1 MKTNKLFKKLIAF
14 FMTAALAVGCF
25 SITASAAAKPLDES
39 KVTIADTA
47 YYKSLIGDDAPNT
60 ATINISKYVEVDNSD
75 PAQADTNAPVRGVD
89 FSIWKIGDIFQ
100 VQDGTDTLM
109 AYGISDSLAK
119 TIGLIGDYTVK
130 KDGGE
135 YVLVKDYK
143 EINEALMKTFP
154 EGYNDEL
161 GYNITEENTK
171 TTNDNGLATFVG
183 QEYGLYLVVE
193 SSVAEAQIKNAD
205 ATDWEYITITR
216 KQAPYV
222 VSAPIYDVDNGWLAE
237 INATAKNV
245 TGTADIDKK
254 IVRSYDGT
262 LGYADG
268 EVLNDTDVTNVND
281 VVEFKF
287 ISKVPDL
294 TDSKD
299 NTAIDIDKYVI
310 TDAISEGLTLP
321 EFSAENIVITDNK
334 TGTAQNYTFD
344 TDYTVDKVAIDT
356 IDGATT
362 GSDSY
367 ARGSAFTVTFTADGL
382 KKLTDLAKG
391 QNNGEVYVYYTA
403 TVNSVAI
410 VGEAGNPNKVKLT
423 FQAGQSHEIDTTW
436 KEVKEFIF
444 GMEANKLFDNAQ
456 KNDLAA
462 AVRFELYADADC
474 TQAITVTE
482 VANGNYIYAATDTTG
497 TVTASTLKL
506 DGNSQLYIKGVP
518 TGVDL
523 YLKETVTSKGYNIL
537 KEPVKVNLVPAKGND
552 GEYTGV
558 LENGVLENTS
568 TVNGTAATLVRDDTA
583 ITLAVNNTSGFQLPA
598 TGGMGAW
605 IFAILGV
612 LVIGGGVTF
621 YVITR
626 KKRA

>member
-1 MKTNKLFKKLIAF
+1 MKTNKLFKKLVAF

-25 SITASAAAKPLDES
+25 SITASAAAKHLDES
-39 KVTIADTA
+39 DVTIADLA
-47 YYKSLIGDDAPNT
+47 YYNGLIGAEPTAVAN
-60 ATINISKYVEVDNSD
+60 ATINISKYVEVDNSN
-75 PAQADTNAPVRGVD
+75 PAQADITAPVRGVD

-154 EGYNDEL
+154 EGYNEEL
-161 GYNITEENTK
+161 GYNITDDNTK

-222 VSAPIYDVDNGWLAE
+222 VSAPIYDNTADKWLAE

-321 EFSAENIVITDNK
+321 EFSAENIVITDNMN
-334 TGTAQNYTFD
+334 GVNQNYTFG
-344 TDYTVDKVAIDT
+344 TDYTVAKGVDVGTEGYK
-356 IDGATT
+356 G
-362 GSDSY
+362 GSTFSI
-367 ARGSAFTVTFTADGL
+367 TFTPDGL
-382 KKLTDLAKG
+382 AKLTNLAKAMSD
-391 QNNGEVYVYYTA
+391 GEVYVYYTA
-403 TVNSVAI
+403 TVNSDAI

-423 FQAGQSHEIDTTW
+423 FQAGQSHEIDTQW
-436 KEVKEFIF
+436 DEVKEFIF
-444 GMEANKLFDNAQ
+444 GMEANKQFDGVTDNI
-456 KNDLAA
+456 KAA
-462 AVRFELYADADC
+462 DVTFELYADADC
-474 TQAITVTE
+474 TQAITVTT
-482 VANGNYIYAATDTTG
+482 VADGNYIYASTDTTG

-506 DGNSQLYIKGVP
+506 DGSSKLYIKGVP

-523 YLKETVTSKGYNIL
+523 YLKETATSTGYNKL
-537 KEPVKVNLVPAKGND
+537 QNPVKVKLVPAKGGD

-558 LENGVLENTS
+558 LAILANTS
-568 TVNGTAATLVRDDTA
+568 TVNGTAANLTEDNTA
-583 ITLAVNNTSGFQLPA
+583 VTFAINNTSGFQLPA

>member
-39 KVTIADTA
+39 DVTIADLA
-47 YYKSLIGDDAPNT
+47 YYNGLIGAEPTAVAN
-60 ATINISKYVEVDNSD
+60 ATINISKYVEVDNSN
-75 PAQADTNAPVRGVD
+75 PAQADITAPVRGVD

-154 EGYNDEL
+154 EGYNEEL

-171 TTNDNGLATFVG
+171 TTNDDGLATFAE

-222 VSAPIYDVDNGWLAE
+222 VSAPIYDVDNNGWLAE
-237 INATAKNV
+237 INAKAKNV

-310 TDAISEGLTLP
+310 TDAISKGLTLP
-321 EFSAENIVITDNK
+321 ETFSEANIVITDKN
-334 TGTAQNYTFD
+334 NVSYTFGK
-344 TDYTVDKVAIDT
+344 DYTV
-356 IDGATT
+356 ATKGVDVGT
-362 GSDSY
+362 EGYEGGSTFSI
-367 ARGSAFTVTFTADGL
+367 TFTPDGL
-382 KKLTDLAKG
+382 AKLTNLAKAMSD
-391 QNNGEVYVYYTA
+391 GEVYVYYTA
-403 TVNSVAI
+403 TVNSDAA

-462 AVRFELYADADC
+462 AVRFKLYTDEAC
-474 TQAITVTE
+474 TKGIVVTGDK
-482 VANGNYIYAATDTTG
+482 GNYVYSGSGEATE
-497 TVTASTLKL
+497 LKL
-506 DGNSQLYIKGVP
+506 DGESKFYIKGVP

-523 YLKETVTSKGYNIL
+523 YLKETATSKGYNIL
-537 KEPVKVNLVPAKGND
+537 KEPVKVNLIPAKGDD

-583 ITLAVNNTSGFQLPA
+583 VTFAVNNTSGFRLPE

>member
-25 SITASAAAKPLDES
+25 SMTASADAVALDES

-47 YYKSLIGDDAPNT
+47 YYKSLIGNDAPNT
-60 ATINISKYVEVDNSD
+60 ATINISKFVEADNSTPD
-75 PAQADTNAPVRGVD
+75 NPVATTTPVKGVE
-89 FSIWKIGDIFQ
+89 FSILKVGDIFQ
-100 VQDGTDTLM
+100 VQDETDTLM
-109 AYGISDSLAK
+109 AYGITKTLADK
-119 TIGLIGDYTVK
+119 IGLVGDYTVT
-130 KDGGE
+130 KDGTA
-135 YVLVKDYK
+135 YVLVKDYND
-143 EINEALMKTFP
+143 INKALMATYP
-154 EGYNDEL
+154 EGYSKDDSGFNFSSSV
-161 GYNITEENTK
+161 K
-171 TTNDNGLATFVG
+171 TGDNGIAQFNS
-183 QEYGLYLVVE
+183 QPYGLYLVVE
-193 SSVAEAQIKNAD
+193 SDVSTAEIPNAD
-205 ATDWEYITITR
+205 ATGWDWITITR

-321 EFSAENIVITDNK
+321 EFSAENIVITDNMN
-334 TGTAQNYTFD
+334 GINQNYTFGK
-344 TDYTVDKVAIDT
+344 DYTVTKDVDVGTEGYK
-356 IDGATT
+356 DGSTF
-362 GSDSY
+362 SI
-367 ARGSAFTVTFTADGL
+367 TFTPAGL
-382 KKLTDLAKG
+382 EKLTNLAKAMSD
-391 QNNGEVYVYYTA
+391 GEVYVYYTA
-403 TVNSVAI
+403 TVNSNAV
-410 VGEAGNPNKVKLT
+410 VGVKGNPNKVKLT

-456 KNDLAA
+456 KNDLAVD
-462 AVRFELYADADC
+462 VRFKLYMDEAC
-474 TQAITVTE
+474 TQGVVVTGD
-482 VANGNYIYAATDTTG
+482 NGNYVYSGSGEATE
-497 TVTASTLKL
+497 LKL
-506 DGNSQLYIKGVP
+506 DGNSKLYIKGVP

-523 YLKETVTSKGYNIL
+523 YLKETATSKGYNIL
-537 KEPVKVNLVPAKGND
+537 KEPVKVNLIPAKGDD

-558 LENGVLENTS
+558 LAILANTS
-568 TVNGTAATLVRDDTA
+568 TVNGTAANLTEDNTA
-583 ITLAVNNTSGFQLPA
+583 VTFAINNTSGFQLPT

-626 KKRA
+626 KKRT

>member
-1 MKTNKLFKKLIAF
+1 MKTNKLFKKLVAF

-25 SITASAAAKPLDES
+25 SMTASAAAKPLNEAD
-39 KVTIADTA
+39 VTIADLA
-47 YYKSLIGDDAPNT
+47 YYNGLIGAEPTAAAN
-60 ATINISKYVEVDNSD
+60 ATININKYVEVDNSN

-100 VQDGTDTLM
+100 VQDETDTLM

-135 YVLVKDYK
+135 YVLVKDYN

-161 GYNITEENTK
+161 GYNITDDNTK
-171 TTNDNGLATFVG
+171 TTNDNGLATFTE

-193 SSVAEAQIKNAD
+193 SSVANAQTKNAEGNW
-205 ATDWEYITITR
+205 DWITITR

-310 TDAISEGLTLP
+310 TDAISKGLTLP
-321 EFSAENIVITDNK
+321 EFSAENIVITDKNVS
-334 TGTAQNYTFD
+334 YTFG
-344 TDYTVDKVAIDT
+344 TDYTVTNDVDVGTEGYK
-356 IDGATT
+356 DGSTF
-362 GSDSY
+362 SI
-367 ARGSAFTVTFTADGL
+367 TFTPAGL
-382 KKLTDLAKG
+382 AKLTNLAKSMSD
-391 QNNGEVYVYYTA
+391 GEVYVYYTA
-403 TVNSVAI
+403 TVNSEAI

-456 KNDLAA
+456 DNDLAA
-462 AVRFELYADADC
+462 AVRFKLYTDEAC
-474 TQAITVTE
+474 TKGIVVTGDK
-482 VANGNYIYAATDTTG
+482 GNYVYSGSGEATE
-497 TVTASTLKL
+497 LKL
-506 DGNSQLYIKGVP
+506 DGSSKLYIKGVP

-523 YLKETVTSKGYNIL
+523 YLKETATSTGYNKL
-537 KEPVKVNLVPAKGND
+537 QNPVKVKLVPAKGGD

-558 LENGVLENTS
+558 LAILANTS
-568 TVNGTAATLVRDDTA
+568 TVNGTAANLTEDNTA
-583 ITLAVNNTSGFQLPA
+583 VTFAINNTSGFQLPA

-626 KKRA
+626 KKRT

>member
-25 SITASAAAKPLDES
+25 SMTASAAAKPLNEAD
-39 KVTIADTA
+39 VTIADLA
-47 YYKSLIGDDAPNT
+47 YYNGLIGAEPTAAAN

-119 TIGLIGDYTVK
+119 TIGLIGDYTVT

-154 EGYNDEL
+154 EGYNEEL

-171 TTNDNGLATFVG
+171 TTNDDGLATFAE

-222 VSAPIYDVDNGWLAE
+222 VSAPIYDVDNGGWLAE

-245 TGTADIDKK
+245 KGTADIDKK

-268 EVLNDTDVTNVND
+268 EVLNDTDVTSVND

-287 ISKVPDL
+287 TSKVPDL

-310 TDAISEGLTLP
+310 TDAISKGLTLP
-321 EFSAENIVITDNK
+321 EFSAENIVITDKN
-334 TGTAQNYTFD
+334 NVSYTFE
-344 TDYTVDKVAIDT
+344 TDYTVAKGVDVGT
-356 IDGATT
+356 EGYEDGSTF
-362 GSDSY
+362 SI
-367 ARGSAFTVTFTADGL
+367 TFTPAGL
-382 KKLTDLAKG
+382 EKLTNLAKAMSD
-391 QNNGEVYVYYTA
+391 GEVYVYYTA
-403 TVNSVAI
+403 TVNSEAI

-456 KNDLAA
+456 KNDLAEK
-462 AVRFELYADADC
+462 VRFKLYMDEAC
-474 TQAITVTE
+474 TKGIVVTGDK
-482 VANGNYIYAATDTTG
+482 GNYVYSGSGEATE
-497 TVTASTLKL
+497 LML
-506 DGNSQLYIKGVP
+506 DGNSKLYIKGVP

-537 KEPVKVNLVPAKGND
+537 KEPVKVL
-552 GEYTGV
+552 
-558 LENGVLENTS
+558 
-568 TVNGTAATLVRDDTA
+568 
-583 ITLAVNNTSGFQLPA
+583 
-598 TGGMGAW
+598 
-605 IFAILGV
+605 
-612 LVIGGGVTF
+612 
-621 YVITR
+621 
-626 KKRA
+626 

>member
-25 SITASAAAKPLDES
+25 SITASADAVALDES

-60 ATINISKYVEVDNSD
+60 ATINISKFVEADNSTPD
-75 PAQADTNAPVRGVD
+75 NPVATTTPVKGVE
-89 FSIWKIGDIFQ
+89 FSILKVGDIFQ
-100 VQDGTDTLM
+100 VQDETDTLM
-109 AYGISDSLAK
+109 AYGITKTLADK
-119 TIGLIGDYTVK
+119 IGLVGDYTVT
-130 KDGGE
+130 KDGTA
-135 YVLVKDYK
+135 YVLVKDYND
-143 EINEALMKTFP
+143 INKALMATYP
-154 EGYNDEL
+154 EGYSKDDSGFNFSSSV
-161 GYNITEENTK
+161 K
-171 TTNDNGLATFVG
+171 TGDNGIAQFDS
-183 QEYGLYLVVE
+183 QPYGLYLVVE

-222 VSAPIYDVDNGWLAE
+222 VSAPIYDDTANEWLAT
-237 INATAKNV
+237 IDATAKNV
-245 TGTADIDKK
+245 TGIANIEKK
-254 IVRSYDGT
+254 IVRSYNGT
-262 LGYADG
+262 NLGVSTGTD
-268 EVLNDTDVTNVND
+268 LFDTDVTHVND

-287 ISKVPDL
+287 TSTVPDL
-294 TDSKD
+294 TDSAGNPD
-299 NTAIDIDKYVI
+299 INIDTYVI
-310 TDAISEGLTLP
+310 TDAISKGLTLP
-321 EFSAENIVITDNK
+321 ETFSAANIVITDNK

-367 ARGSAFTVTFTADGL
+367 AGGSAFTVTFTADGL

-403 TVNSVAI
+403 TVNSDAI

-462 AVRFELYADADC
+462 AVRFKLYTDEAC
-474 TQAITVTE
+474 TKGIVVTVDE
-482 VANGNYIYAATDTTG
+482 GNYVYSGSGEATE
-497 TVTASTLKL
+497 LKL
-506 DGNSQLYIKGVP
+506 DGESKLYIKGVP

-537 KEPVKVNLVPAKGND
+537 KKPVKVNLVPAKGND

-558 LENGVLENTS
+558 LANTSNTS
-568 TVNGTAATLVRDDTA
+568 TVNDTAANLTA
-583 ITLAVNNTSGFQLPA
+583 DSTAVTFAVNNTSGFRLPE

-626 KKRA
+626 KKRT

>member
-1 MKTNKLFKKLIAF
+1 MKTNKLFKKLVAF

-25 SITASAAAKPLDES
+25 SITASADAVALDES

-47 YYKSLIGDDAPNT
+47 YYKSLIGAAAPDT
-60 ATINISKYVEVDNSD
+60 ATINISKFVEADDSTPDN
-75 PAQADTNAPVRGVD
+75 PVATTTPVKGVE
-89 FSIWKIGDIFQ
+89 FSILKVGDIFQ

-109 AYGISDSLAK
+109 AYGITKTLADK
-119 TIGLIGDYTVK
+119 IGLVGDYTVT
-130 KDGGE
+130 KDRTA
-135 YVLVKDYK
+135 YVLVKDYND
-143 EINEALMKTFP
+143 INKALMATYP
-154 EGYNDEL
+154 EGYSKDDSGFNFSSL
-161 GYNITEENTK
+161 VK
-171 TTNDNGLATFVG
+171 TGDNGIAKF
-183 QEYGLYLVVE
+183 QSQPYGLYLVVE
-193 SSVAEAQIKNAD
+193 SDVSTAEIPNAD
-205 ATDWEYITITR
+205 ATGWDWITITR

-222 VSAPIYDVDNGWLAE
+222 VSAPIYDDTDNKWLAE

-310 TDAISEGLTLP
+310 TDAISKGLTLP

-344 TDYTVDKVAIDT
+344 TDYTVTKVDINN
-356 IDGATT
+356 IGATT

-367 ARGSAFTVTFTADGL
+367 AKGSAFTVTFTDKGL
-382 KKLTDLAKG
+382 EKLTNLAKAMSD
-391 QNNGEVYVYYTA
+391 GEVYVYYTA
-403 TVNSVAI
+403 TVNSNAV
-410 VGEAGNPNKVKLT
+410 VGVAGNPNKVKLT

-456 KNDLAA
+456 KNDLAEK
-462 AVRFELYADADC
+462 VRFKLYMDEAC
-474 TQAITVTE
+474 TQGVVVTGD
-482 VANGNYIYAATDTTG
+482 NGNYVYSGSGEATE
-497 TVTASTLKL
+497 LML
-506 DGNSQLYIKGVP
+506 DGNSKLYIKGVP

-558 LENGVLENTS
+558 LANTSNTS

-583 ITLAVNNTSGFQLPA
+583 ITLAVNNTSGFRLPE

-626 KKRA
+626 KKRT

>member
-25 SITASAAAKPLDES
+25 SMTASADAVALDES

-47 YYKSLIGDDAPNT
+47 YYKSLIGNDAPNT
-60 ATINISKYVEVDNSD
+60 ATINISKFVEADNSTPD
-75 PAQADTNAPVRGVD
+75 NPVATTTPVKGVE
-89 FSIWKIGDIFQ
+89 FSILKVGDIFQ
-100 VQDGTDTLM
+100 VQDETDTLM
-109 AYGISDSLAK
+109 AYGITKTLADK
-119 TIGLIGDYTVK
+119 IGLVGDYTVT
-130 KDGGE
+130 KDGTA
-135 YVLVKDYK
+135 YVLVKDYND
-143 EINEALMKTFP
+143 INKALMATYP
-154 EGYNDEL
+154 EGYSKDDSGFNFSSSV
-161 GYNITEENTK
+161 K
-171 TTNDNGLATFVG
+171 TGDNGIAQFNS
-183 QEYGLYLVVE
+183 QPYGLYLVVE
-193 SSVAEAQIKNAD
+193 SDVSTAEIPNAD
-205 ATDWEYITITR
+205 ATGWDWITITR

-287 ISKVPDL
+287 ISKVPDI

-310 TDAISEGLTLP
+310 TDAISKGLTLP
-321 EFSAENIVITDNK
+321 ETFSDANIVITDKN
-334 TGTAQNYTFD
+334 NVSYTFG
-344 TDYTVDKVAIDT
+344 TDYTVTKDVDVGT
-356 IDGATT
+356 EGYEDGSTF
-362 GSDSY
+362 SI
-367 ARGSAFTVTFTADGL
+367 TFTPDGL
-382 KKLTDLAKG
+382 AKLTNLAKAMSD
-391 QNNGEVYVYYTA
+391 GEVYVYYTA
-403 TVNSVAI
+403 TVNSNAV
-410 VGEAGNPNKVKLT
+410 VGVEGNPNKVKLT

-462 AVRFELYADADC
+462 AVRFKLYTDEAC
-474 TQAITVTE
+474 TKGIVVTGDK
-482 VANGNYIYAATDTTG
+482 GNYVYSGSGEATE
-497 TVTASTLKL
+497 LEL
-506 DGNSQLYIKGVP
+506 DGESKLYIKGVP

-523 YLKETVTSKGYNIL
+523 YLKETATSKGYNIL
-537 KEPVKVNLVPAKGND
+537 KEPVKVNLVPAFDANVTT
-552 GEYTGV
+552 EYTG
-558 LENGVLENTS
+558 LLSDDS
-568 TVNGTAATLVRDDTA
+568 TVNDTAANLTA
-583 ITLAVNNTSGFQLPA
+583 DSTVVTFAVNNTSGFRLPE

-612 LVIGGGVTF
+612 LVIGGGITF

-626 KKRA
+626 KKRT

>member
-25 SITASAAAKPLDES
+25 SITASADAVALDES
-39 KVTIADTA
+39 KVTIADTE
-47 YYKSLIGDDAPNT
+47 YYKGIIGKNAPDT
-60 ATINISKYVEVDNSD
+60 ADINIGKFVEATDVDGNVI
-75 PAQADTNAPVRGVD
+75 ADTNNPVKDVV
-89 FSIWKIGDIFQ
+89 FSTVKIGDIFQ
-100 VQDGTDTLM
+100 VEDGTTTLM
-109 AYGISDSLAK
+109 TYGITKTLADKIAENGK
-119 TIGLIGDYTVK
+119 TIEADYTVTV
-130 KDGGE
+130 DDTE

-143 EINEALMKTFP
+143 KINTALMGTYPEYYKEIINRAVSEKTG
-154 EGYNDEL
+154 EDGYARFS
-161 GYNITEENTK
+161 GM
-171 TTNDNGLATFVG
+171 
-183 QEYGLYLVVE
+183 EYGLYLVVE
-193 SSVAEAQIKNAD
+193 SSVANAQTKNANGEW
-205 ATDWEYITITR
+205 DWITITR

-222 VSAPIYDVDNGWLAE
+222 VSAPIYDVDNGGWLAE

-310 TDAISEGLTLP
+310 TDAISKGLTLP

-367 ARGSAFTVTFTADGL
+367 ARGSAFTVTFTDKGL
-382 KKLTDLAKG
+382 EKLTNLAKG
-391 QNNGEVYVYYTA
+391 QNNGTVYVYYTA
-403 TVNSVAI
+403 TVNSNAV
-410 VGEAGNPNKVKLT
+410 VGVEGNPNKVKLT

-462 AVRFELYADADC
+462 AVRFKLYTDEAC
-474 TQAITVTE
+474 TKGIVVTGDK
-482 VANGNYIYAATDTTG
+482 GNYVYSGSGEATE
-497 TVTASTLKL
+497 LML

-523 YLKETVTSKGYNIL
+523 YLKETATLKGYNIL
-537 KEPVKVNLVPAKGND
+537 KEPVKVNLIPAKGDD

-626 KKRA
+626 KKRT

>member
-25 SITASAAAKPLDES
+25 SMTASAAAKPLNEAD
-39 KVTIADTA
+39 VTIADLV
-47 YYKSLIGDDAPNT
+47 YYNGLIGAEPTAAAN

-119 TIGLIGDYTVK
+119 TIGLIGDYTVTK
-130 KDGGE
+130 DDGGE
-135 YVLVKDYK
+135 YVLVKDYN

-161 GYNITEENTK
+161 GYNITDDNTK
-171 TTNDNGLATFVG
+171 TTNNNGLATFTG

-193 SSVAEAQIKNAD
+193 SSVAEAEIKD
-205 ATDWEYITITR
+205 AEGNWNWITITR

-222 VSAPIYDVDNGWLAE
+222 VSAPIYDDTNKTWLAE
-237 INATAKNV
+237 IDAKAKNV

-310 TDAISEGLTLP
+310 TDAISKGLTLP
-321 EFSAENIVITDNK
+321 EKFSNANIVITDKN
-334 TGTAQNYTFD
+334 NVSYTFGK
-344 TDYTVDKVAIDT
+344 DYTVAKGVDVGT
-356 IDGATT
+356 EG
-362 GSDSY
+362 Y
-367 ARGSAFTVTFTADGL
+367 ERGSTFSITFTPYGL
-382 KKLTDLAKG
+382 EKLTNLAKAMSD
-391 QNNGEVYVYYTA
+391 GEVYVYYTA
-403 TVNSVAI
+403 TVNSNAV
-410 VGEAGNPNKVKLT
+410 VGVEGNPNKVKLT

-462 AVRFELYADADC
+462 AVRFKLYTDEAC
-474 TQAITVTE
+474 TKGIVVTGDK
-482 VANGNYIYAATDTTG
+482 GNYVYSGSGEATE
-497 TVTASTLKL
+497 LKL

-523 YLKETVTSKGYNIL
+523 YLKETATSKGYNIL
-537 KEPVKVNLVPAKGND
+537 KEPVKVNLIPAKGDD

-583 ITLAVNNTSGFQLPA
+583 VTLAVNNTSGFQLPA

-626 KKRA
+626 KKRT

>member
-25 SITASAAAKPLDES
+25 SMTASAAAKPLNEAD
-39 KVTIADTA
+39 VTIADTA
-47 YYKSLIGDDAPNT
+47 YYKSLIGAAAPDT
-60 ATINISKYVEVDNSD
+60 ATINISKFVEADDSTPDN
-75 PAQADTNAPVRGVD
+75 PVATTTPVKGVE
-89 FSIWKIGDIFQ
+89 FSILKVGDIFQ
-100 VQDGTDTLM
+100 VQDETDTLM
-109 AYGISDSLAK
+109 AYGITKTLADK
-119 TIGLIGDYTVK
+119 IGLVGDYTVT
-130 KDGGE
+130 KDGTA
-135 YVLVKDYK
+135 YVLVKDYND
-143 EINEALMKTFP
+143 INKALMATYP
-154 EGYNDEL
+154 EGYSKDDSGFNFSSSV
-161 GYNITEENTK
+161 K
-171 TTNDNGLATFVG
+171 TGDNGIAQFNS
-183 QEYGLYLVVE
+183 QPYGLYLVVE
-193 SSVAEAQIKNAD
+193 SDVSTAEIPNAD
-205 ATDWEYITITR
+205 STGWDWITITR

-222 VSAPIYDVDNGWLAE
+222 VSAPIYDDTADKWLAE

-310 TDAISEGLTLP
+310 TDAISKGLTLP
-321 EFSAENIVITDNK
+321 EFSAENIVITDNMN
-334 TGTAQNYTFD
+334 GVNQNYTFS
-344 TDYTVDKVAIDT
+344 TDYTVTKDVDVGTEGYKD
-356 IDGATT
+356 
-362 GSDSY
+362 
-367 ARGSAFTVTFTADGL
+367 GSAFTVTFTDKGL
-382 KKLTDLAKG
+382 EKLTDLAKG

-403 TVNSVAI
+403 TVNSDAI

-423 FQAGQSHEIDTTW
+423 FQAGQSPEIDTTW

-444 GMEANKLFDNAQ
+444 GMEANKLFDGVTDNI
-456 KNDLAA
+456 KAA
-462 AVRFELYADADC
+462 DVTFELYADADC
-474 TQAITVTE
+474 TQAITVTT
-482 VANGNYIYAATDTTG
+482 VADGNYIYASTDT

-506 DGNSQLYIKGVP
+506 DGSSKLYIKGVP

-523 YLKETVTSKGYNIL
+523 YLKETATSKGYNIL

-558 LENGVLENTS
+558 LAILANTS
-568 TVNGTAATLVRDDTA
+568 TVNGTAANLTEDNTA
-583 ITLAVNNTSGFQLPA
+583 VTFAINNTSGFRLPE

-626 KKRA
+626 KKRT

>member
-25 SITASAAAKPLDES
+25 SMTASAAAKPLDES
-39 KVTIADTA
+39 DVTIADLA
-47 YYKSLIGDDAPNT
+47 YYNGLIGAEPTAAAN

-119 TIGLIGDYTVK
+119 TIGLIGDYTVT

-161 GYNITEENTK
+161 GYNITDDNTK
-171 TTNDNGLATFVG
+171 TTNDNGLATFTG
-183 QEYGLYLVVE
+183 QKYGLYLVVE

-222 VSAPIYDVDNGWLAE
+222 VSAPIYDVDNNGWLAE

-310 TDAISEGLTLP
+310 TDAISKGLTLP
-321 EFSAENIVITDNK
+321 ETFSDANIVITDKN
-334 TGTAQNYTFD
+334 NVSYTFG
-344 TDYTVDKVAIDT
+344 TDYTVAEGVDVGTEGYK
-356 IDGATT
+356 G
-362 GSDSY
+362 GSTFSI
-367 ARGSAFTVTFTADGL
+367 TFTPDGL
-382 KKLTDLAKG
+382 AKLTNLAKAMSD
-391 QNNGEVYVYYTA
+391 GEVYVYYTA
-403 TVNSVAI
+403 TVNSEAI

-456 KNDLAA
+456 KNDLAVD
-462 AVRFELYADADC
+462 VRFKLYTDEAC
-474 TQAITVTE
+474 TKGIVVTGDK
-482 VANGNYIYAATDTTG
+482 GNYVYSGSGEATE
-497 TVTASTLKL
+497 LML
-506 DGNSQLYIKGVP
+506 DGNSKLYIKGVP

-558 LENGVLENTS
+558 LANIS
-568 TVNGTAATLVRDDTA
+568 KVNGTAANLTA
-583 ITLAVNNTSGFQLPA
+583 GNTAVTFAINNTSGFQLPT

-626 KKRA
+626 KKRT

>member
-25 SITASAAAKPLDES
+25 SITASADAVELDES
-39 KVTIADTA
+39 KVTIADTE
-47 YYKSLIGDDAPNT
+47 YYKGIIGKNAPET
-60 ATINISKYVEVDNSD
+60 ANINIGKFVEATDVDGNVI
-75 PAQADTNAPVRGVD
+75 ADTNNPVKDVV
-89 FSIWKIGDIFQ
+89 FSTVKIGDIFQ
-100 VQDGTDTLM
+100 VEDGTTTLM
-109 AYGISDSLAK
+109 TYGITKTLADKIAENGK
-119 TIGLIGDYTVK
+119 TIEADYTVTV
-130 KDGGE
+130 DGTE
-135 YVLVKDYK
+135 YVLVKDYQKINTALMGTYPEYYK
-143 EINEALMKTFP
+143 EIINRAVSEKTG
-154 EGYNDEL
+154 EDGYARFS
-161 GYNITEENTK
+161 GM
-171 TTNDNGLATFVG
+171 
-183 QEYGLYLVVE
+183 EYGLYLVVE

-222 VSAPIYDVDNGWLAE
+222 VSAPIYDDTNKTWLAE
-237 INATAKNV
+237 IDAKAKNV

-344 TDYTVDKVAIDT
+344 TDYTVTKVDINN
-356 IDGATT
+356 IGATT

-367 ARGSAFTVTFTADGL
+367 AGGSAFTVTFTDKGL
-382 KKLTDLAKG
+382 EKLTNLAKG
-391 QNNGEVYVYYTA
+391 QNNGTVYVYYTA
-403 TVNSVAI
+403 TVNSAAV
-410 VGEAGNPNKVKLT
+410 VGIAGNPNKVKLT

-462 AVRFELYADADC
+462 AVRFKLYTDEAC
-474 TQAITVTE
+474 TQGVVVTGDK
-482 VANGNYIYAATDTTG
+482 GNYVYSGSGEATE
-497 TVTASTLKL
+497 LKL

-558 LENGVLENTS
+558 LANTS
-568 TVNGTAATLVRDDTA
+568 TVNGTAVTFA
-583 ITLAVNNTSGFQLPA
+583 INNTSGFQLPA
-598 TGGMGAW
+598 TGGMGVW

-626 KKRA
+626 KKRT

>member
-25 SITASAAAKPLDES
+25 SMTASADAVALDES

-60 ATINISKYVEVDNSD
+60 ATINISKFVEADNSTPD
-75 PAQADTNAPVRGVD
+75 NPVATTTPVKGVE
-89 FSIWKIGDIFQ
+89 FSILKVGDIFQ
-100 VQDGTDTLM
+100 VQDETDTLM
-109 AYGISDSLAK
+109 AYGITKTLADK
-119 TIGLIGDYTVK
+119 IGLVGDYTVT
-130 KDGGE
+130 KDGTA
-135 YVLVKDYK
+135 YVLVKDYND
-143 EINEALMKTFP
+143 INKALMATYP
-154 EGYNDEL
+154 EGYSKDDSGFNFSSSV
-161 GYNITEENTK
+161 K
-171 TTNDNGLATFVG
+171 TGDNGIAQFNS
-183 QEYGLYLVVE
+183 QPYGLYLVVE

-254 IVRSYDGT
+254 IVRSYNGT
-262 LGYADG
+262 LGHFDG
-268 EVLNDTDVTNVND
+268 EVLNDTDVTSVND

-287 ISKVPDL
+287 TSKVPDL

-310 TDAISEGLTLP
+310 TDAISKGLTLP
-321 EFSAENIVITDNK
+321 ETFSDANIVITDKN
-334 TGTAQNYTFD
+334 NVSYTLKK
-344 TDYTVDKVAIDT
+344 DYTVTKDVDVGTEGYK
-356 IDGATT
+356 DGSTF
-362 GSDSY
+362 SI
-367 ARGSAFTVTFTADGL
+367 TFTPDGL
-382 KKLTDLAKG
+382 AKLTNLAKAMSD
-391 QNNGEVYVYYTA
+391 GEVYVYYTA
-403 TVNSVAI
+403 TVNSGAV
-410 VGEAGNPNKVKLT
+410 VGVEGNPNKVKLT

-444 GMEANKLFDNAQ
+444 GMEANKQFDGVTDNI
-456 KNDLAA
+456 K
-462 AVRFELYADADC
+462 AVDVTFELYADADC
-474 TQAITVTE
+474 TQAITVTT
-482 VANGNYIYAATDTTG
+482 VADGNYIYASTDTTG

-506 DGNSQLYIKGVP
+506 DGSSKLYIKGVP

-523 YLKETVTSKGYNIL
+523 YLKETVTSTGYNIL
-537 KEPVKVNLVPAKGND
+537 KKPVKVNLIPAKGND
-552 GEYTGV
+552 GEYTG
-558 LENGVLENTS
+558 LLSDDS
-568 TVNGTAATLVRDDTA
+568 TVNGTAATLVRKDTA

-626 KKRA
+626 KKRT

>member
-25 SITASAAAKPLDES
+25 SMTASADAVALDES
-39 KVTIADTA
+39 KVTIADTE
-47 YYKSLIGDDAPNT
+47 YYKGIIGKDAPDT
-60 ATINISKYVEVDNSD
+60 ADINIGKFVETTDADGN
-75 PAQADTNAPVRGVD
+75 AIADTNNPVKDVV
-89 FSIWKIGDIFQ
+89 FSTVKIGDIFQ
-100 VQDGTDTLM
+100 VEDGTTTLM
-109 AYGISDSLAK
+109 TYGITKTLADKIAENGK
-119 TIGLIGDYTVK
+119 TIEADYTVTV
-130 KDGGE
+130 DGTE
-135 YVLVKDYK
+135 YVLVKDYQKINTALMGTYPEYYK
-143 EINEALMKTFP
+143 EIINRAVSEKTG
-154 EGYNDEL
+154 EDGYARFS
-161 GYNITEENTK
+161 GM
-171 TTNDNGLATFVG
+171 
-183 QEYGLYLVVE
+183 EYGLYLVVE

-254 IVRSYDGT
+254 IVRSYNGT

-268 EVLNDTDVTNVND
+268 EVLNDTDITNVND

-310 TDAISEGLTLP
+310 TDAISKGLTLP

-334 TGTAQNYTFD
+334 TGTAQNYTVD

-403 TVNSVAI
+403 TVNSDAI

-456 KNDLAA
+456 KNDLAEK
-462 AVRFELYADADC
+462 VRFKLYTDEAC
-474 TQAITVTE
+474 TQGVVVTGD
-482 VANGNYIYAATDTTG
+482 NGNYVYSGSGEATE
-497 TVTASTLKL
+497 LKL
-506 DGNSQLYIKGVP
+506 DGNSKLYIKGVP

-523 YLKETVTSKGYNIL
+523 YLKETATSTGYNIL
-537 KEPVKVNLVPAKGND
+537 KEPVKVNLIPAKGGD

-558 LENGVLENTS
+558 LANTS
-568 TVNGTAATLVRDDTA
+568 KVNGTAANLTA
-583 ITLAVNNTSGFQLPA
+583 DNTAVTFAINNTSGFQLPA

-626 KKRA
+626 KKRT

>member
-25 SITASAAAKPLDES
+25 SMTASAAAKPLDES
-39 KVTIADTA
+39 DVTIADLA
-47 YYKSLIGDDAPNT
+47 YYNGLIGAEPTAVAN
-60 ATINISKYVEVDNSD
+60 ATININKYVEVDNSD

-154 EGYNDEL
+154 EGYNEEL

-205 ATDWEYITITR
+205 ATGWDWITITR

-222 VSAPIYDVDNGWLAE
+222 VSAPIYDDTNKTWLAE
-237 INATAKNV
+237 IDAKAKNV
-245 TGTADIDKK
+245 KGTANIDKK
-254 IVRSYDGT
+254 IVRSYNGT

-268 EVLNDTDVTNVND
+268 EVLNDTDITNVND

-287 ISKVPDL
+287 TSKVPDL

-310 TDAISEGLTLP
+310 TDAISQGLTLP
-321 EFSAENIVITDNK
+321 ETFSDANIVITDKN
-334 TGTAQNYTFD
+334 NVSYTFGR
-344 TDYTVDKVAIDT
+344 DYTVAKGVDVGKEGYE
-356 IDGATT
+356 DGSTF
-362 GSDSY
+362 SI
-367 ARGSAFTVTFTADGL
+367 TFTPDGL
-382 KKLTDLAKG
+382 AKLTNLAKAMSD
-391 QNNGEVYVYYTA
+391 GEVYVYYTA
-403 TVNSVAI
+403 TVNSEAI

-423 FQAGQSHEIDTTW
+423 FQAGQSHEIDTQW
-436 KEVKEFIF
+436 DEVKEFIF
-444 GMEANKLFDNAQ
+444 GMEANKLFNNAQ
-456 KNDLAA
+456 KNDLAED
-462 AVRFELYADADC
+462 VTFELYADADC

-523 YLKETVTSKGYNIL
+523 YLKETVTSTGYNIL
-537 KEPVKVNLVPAKGND
+537 KEPVKVNLVPAKGDD

-583 ITLAVNNTSGFQLPA
+583 ITLAVNNTSGFQLPT

>member
-25 SITASAAAKPLDES
+25 SMTASAAAKPLDES
-39 KVTIADTA
+39 DVTIADLA
-47 YYKSLIGDDAPNT
+47 YYNGLIGAKPTAVAN
-60 ATINISKYVEVDNSD
+60 ATININKYVEVDNSD

-119 TIGLIGDYTVK
+119 TIGLIGDYTVT

-135 YVLVKDYK
+135 YVLVKDYN

-154 EGYNDEL
+154 EGYNEEL

-171 TTNDNGLATFVG
+171 TTNDDGLATFAE

-222 VSAPIYDVDNGWLAE
+222 VSAPIYDVDNGGWLAE

-245 TGTADIDKK
+245 KGTADIDKK

-310 TDAISEGLTLP
+310 TDAISKGLTLP
-321 EFSAENIVITDNK
+321 EFSAENIVITDKN
-334 TGTAQNYTFD
+334 NVSYTFRK
-344 TDYTVDKVAIDT
+344 DYTVTKDVDVGTEGYK
-356 IDGATT
+356 DGSTF
-362 GSDSY
+362 SI
-367 ARGSAFTVTFTADGL
+367 TFTPDGL
-382 KKLTDLAKG
+382 AKLTNLAKAMSD
-391 QNNGEVYVYYTA
+391 GEVYVYYTA
-403 TVNSVAI
+403 TVNSEAI

-456 KNDLAA
+456 KNDLAEK
-462 AVRFELYADADC
+462 VRFKLYMDEAC
-474 TQAITVTE
+474 TQGVVVTGD
-482 VANGNYIYAATDTTG
+482 NGNYVYSGSGEATE
-497 TVTASTLKL
+497 LKL
-506 DGNSQLYIKGVP
+506 DGNSKLYIKGVP

-523 YLKETVTSKGYNIL
+523 YLKETATSTGYNKL
-537 KEPVKVNLVPAKGND
+537 QNPVKVKLVPAFD
-552 GEYTGV
+552 ATDTDEYTG
-558 LENGVLENTS
+558 LLSNDS
-568 TVNGTAATLVRDDTA
+568 TVNDEAATLTNPATA
-583 ITLAVNNTSGFQLPA
+583 VTFIINNTSGFKLPE

>member
-39 KVTIADTA
+39 DVTIADLA
-47 YYKSLIGDDAPNT
+47 YYNGLIGAEPTAAAN

-75 PAQADTNAPVRGVD
+75 PAQADITAPVRGVD

-100 VQDGTDTLM
+100 VQDETDTLM

-135 YVLVKDYK
+135 YVLVKDYN

-161 GYNITEENTK
+161 GYNITDDNTK
-171 TTNDNGLATFVG
+171 TTNDNGLATFTE

-222 VSAPIYDVDNGWLAE
+222 VSAPIYDDTADKWLAE

-321 EFSAENIVITDNK
+321 ETFSEANIVITDKN
-334 TGTAQNYTFD
+334 NVSYTFD
-344 TDYTVDKVAIDT
+344 TDYTVTKDVDVGT
-356 IDGATT
+356 EG
-362 GSDSY
+362 Y
-367 ARGSAFTVTFTADGL
+367 ERGSTFSITFTPDGL
-382 KKLTDLAKG
+382 AKLTNLAKAMSD
-391 QNNGEVYVYYTA
+391 GEVYVYYTA
-403 TVNSVAI
+403 TVNSGAV
-410 VGEAGNPNKVKLT
+410 VGVEGNPNKVKLT

-444 GMEANKLFDNAQ
+444 GMEANKQFDGVTDNI
-456 KNDLAA
+456 K
-462 AVRFELYADADC
+462 AVDVTFELYADADC
-474 TQAITVTE
+474 TQAITVTT
-482 VANGNYIYAATDTTG
+482 VADGNYIYASTDTTG

-506 DGNSQLYIKGVP
+506 DGSSKLYIKGVP

-523 YLKETVTSKGYNIL
+523 YLKETVTSTGYNIL
-537 KEPVKVNLVPAKGND
+537 KKPVKVNLVPAFDANVTT
-552 GEYTGV
+552 EYTG
-558 LENGVLENTS
+558 LLSDDS

-583 ITLAVNNTSGFQLPA
+583 ITLAVNNTSGFRLPE

-626 KKRA
+626 KKRT

>member
-1 MKTNKLFKKLIAF
+1 MKTNKLFKKLVAF

-25 SITASAAAKPLDES
+25 SMTASAAAKPLDES
-39 KVTIADTA
+39 DVTIADLA
-47 YYKSLIGDDAPNT
+47 YYNGLIGAEPTAAAN

-130 KDGGE
+130 KDGVE
-135 YVLVKDYK
+135 YVLVKDYN

-161 GYNITEENTK
+161 GYNITDDNTK
-171 TTNDNGLATFVG
+171 TTNDNGLATFTE

-193 SSVAEAQIKNAD
+193 SSVAEAEIKD
-205 ATDWEYITITR
+205 AEGNWNWITITR

-222 VSAPIYDVDNGWLAE
+222 VSAPIYDDTDNKWLAE

-310 TDAISEGLTLP
+310 TDAISKGLTLP

-344 TDYTVDKVAIDT
+344 TDYTVTKVDINN
-356 IDGATT
+356 IGATT

-367 ARGSAFTVTFTADGL
+367 AKGSAFTVTFTDKGL
-382 KKLTDLAKG
+382 EKLTNLAKAMSD
-391 QNNGEVYVYYTA
+391 GEVYVYYTA
-403 TVNSVAI
+403 TVNSNAV
-410 VGEAGNPNKVKLT
+410 VGVEGNPNKVKLT

-456 KNDLAA
+456 KNDLAEK
-462 AVRFELYADADC
+462 VRFKLYMDEAC
-474 TQAITVTE
+474 TQGVVVTGD
-482 VANGNYIYAATDTTG
+482 NGNYVYSGSGEATE
-497 TVTASTLKL
+497 LML
-506 DGNSQLYIKGVP
+506 DGNSKLYIKGVP

-558 LENGVLENTS
+558 LANTS
-568 TVNGTAATLVRDDTA
+568 KVNGTAANLTA
-583 ITLAVNNTSGFQLPA
+583 DNTAVTFAINNTSGFQLPA

-626 KKRA
+626 KKRT

>member
-25 SITASAAAKPLDES
+25 SMTASAAAKPLNEAD
-39 KVTIADTA
+39 VTIADLA
-47 YYKSLIGDDAPNT
+47 YYNGLIGAEPTAAAN

-119 TIGLIGDYTVK
+119 TIGLIGDYTVTK
-130 KDGGE
+130 DDGGE
-135 YVLVKDYK
+135 YVLVKDYN

-161 GYNITEENTK
+161 GYNITDDNTK
-171 TTNDNGLATFVG
+171 TTNNNGLATFTG

-193 SSVAEAQIKNAD
+193 SSVAEAEIKD
-205 ATDWEYITITR
+205 AEGNWNWITITR

-222 VSAPIYDVDNGWLAE
+222 VSAPIYDVDNNGWLAE
-237 INATAKNV
+237 INAKAKNV

-310 TDAISEGLTLP
+310 TDAISKGLTLP
-321 EFSAENIVITDNK
+321 ETFSEANIVITDKN
-334 TGTAQNYTFD
+334 NVSYTFGK
-344 TDYTVDKVAIDT
+344 DYTV
-356 IDGATT
+356 ATKGVDVGT
-362 GSDSY
+362 EGYEGGSTFSI
-367 ARGSAFTVTFTADGL
+367 TFTPDGL
-382 KKLTDLAKG
+382 AKLTNLAKAMSD
-391 QNNGEVYVYYTA
+391 GEVYVYYTA
-403 TVNSVAI
+403 TVNSDAI

-462 AVRFELYADADC
+462 AVRFKLYTDEAC

-506 DGNSQLYIKGVP
+506 DGNSKLYIKGVP

-523 YLKETVTSKGYNIL
+523 YLKETATSKGYNIL

-558 LENGVLENTS
+558 LANTS
-568 TVNGTAATLVRDDTA
+568 TVNGTAVTFA
-583 ITLAVNNTSGFQLPA
+583 INNTSGFQLPA

>member
-1 MKTNKLFKKLIAF
+1 MKTNKLFKKLVAF

-25 SITASAAAKPLDES
+25 SMTASADAVALDES
-39 KVTIADTA
+39 KVTIADTE
-47 YYKSLIGDDAPNT
+47 YYKGIIGKDAPDT
-60 ATINISKYVEVDNSD
+60 ADINIGKFVETTDADGN
-75 PAQADTNAPVRGVD
+75 AIADTNNPVKDVV
-89 FSIWKIGDIFQ
+89 FSTVKIGDIFQ
-100 VQDGTDTLM
+100 VEDGTTTLM
-109 AYGISDSLAK
+109 TYGITKTLADKIAENGK
-119 TIGLIGDYTVK
+119 TIEADYTVTV
-130 KDGGE
+130 DGTE
-135 YVLVKDYK
+135 YVLVKDYQKINTALMGTYPEYYK
-143 EINEALMKTFP
+143 EIINRAVSEKTG
-154 EGYNDEL
+154 EDGYARFS
-161 GYNITEENTK
+161 GM
-171 TTNDNGLATFVG
+171 
-183 QEYGLYLVVE
+183 EYGLYLVVE

-310 TDAISEGLTLP
+310 TDAISKGLTLP
-321 EFSAENIVITDNK
+321 EFSAENIVITDKNVS
-334 TGTAQNYTFD
+334 YTFG
-344 TDYTVDKVAIDT
+344 TDYTVTNDVDVGTEGYK
-356 IDGATT
+356 DGSTF
-362 GSDSY
+362 SI
-367 ARGSAFTVTFTADGL
+367 TFTPAGL
-382 KKLTDLAKG
+382 AKLTNLAKSMSD
-391 QNNGEVYVYYTA
+391 GEVYVYYTA
-403 TVNSVAI
+403 TVNSEAI

-456 KNDLAA
+456 DNDLAA
-462 AVRFELYADADC
+462 AVRFKLYTDEAC
-474 TQAITVTE
+474 TKGIVVTGDK
-482 VANGNYIYAATDTTG
+482 GNYVYSGSGEATE
-497 TVTASTLKL
+497 LKL

-523 YLKETVTSKGYNIL
+523 YLKETATSKGYNIL
-537 KEPVKVNLVPAKGND
+537 KEPVKVNLIPAKGDD

-626 KKRA
+626 KKRT

>member
-25 SITASAAAKPLDES
+25 SMTASAAAKPLNEAD
-39 KVTIADTA
+39 VTIADTA
-47 YYKSLIGDDAPNT
+47 YYKSLIGAAAPDT
-60 ATINISKYVEVDNSD
+60 ATINISKFVEADDSTPDN
-75 PAQADTNAPVRGVD
+75 PVATTTPVKGVE
-89 FSIWKIGDIFQ
+89 FSILKVGDIFQ
-100 VQDGTDTLM
+100 VQDETDTLM
-109 AYGISDSLAK
+109 AYGITKTLADK
-119 TIGLIGDYTVK
+119 IGLVGDYTVT
-130 KDGGE
+130 KDGTA
-135 YVLVKDYK
+135 YVLVKDYND
-143 EINEALMKTFP
+143 INKALMATYP
-154 EGYNDEL
+154 EGYSKDDSGFNFSSSV
-161 GYNITEENTK
+161 K
-171 TTNDNGLATFVG
+171 TGDNGIAQFNS
-183 QEYGLYLVVE
+183 QPYGLYLVVE
-193 SSVAEAQIKNAD
+193 SDVSTAEIPNAD
-205 ATDWEYITITR
+205 STGWDWITITR

-222 VSAPIYDVDNGWLAE
+222 VSAPIYDVDNNGWLAE
-237 INATAKNV
+237 INAKAKNV

-310 TDAISEGLTLP
+310 TDAISKGLTLP
-321 EFSAENIVITDNK
+321 ETFSEANIVITDKN
-334 TGTAQNYTFD
+334 NVSYTFGK
-344 TDYTVDKVAIDT
+344 DYTV
-356 IDGATT
+356 ATKGVDVGT
-362 GSDSY
+362 EGYEGGSTFSI
-367 ARGSAFTVTFTADGL
+367 TFTPDGL
-382 KKLTDLAKG
+382 AKLTNLAKAMSD
-391 QNNGEVYVYYTA
+391 GEVYVYYTA
-403 TVNSVAI
+403 TVNSDAI

-456 KNDLAA
+456 KNDLAEK
-462 AVRFELYADADC
+462 VTFELYADADC
-474 TQAITVTE
+474 TQGVVVTGD
-482 VANGNYIYAATDTTG
+482 NGNYVYSGSGEATE
-497 TVTASTLKL
+497 LKL
-506 DGNSQLYIKGVP
+506 DGNSQLYIKGIP

-523 YLKETVTSKGYNIL
+523 YLKETATSKGYNIL
-537 KEPVKVNLVPAKGND
+537 KEPVKVNLVPAFDANVTT
-552 GEYTGV
+552 EYTG
-558 LENGVLENTS
+558 LLSDDS

-583 ITLAVNNTSGFQLPA
+583 ITLAVNNTSGFRLPE

>member
-39 KVTIADTA
+39 DVTIADLA
-47 YYKSLIGDDAPNT
+47 YYNGLIGAEPTAVAN

-119 TIGLIGDYTVK
+119 TIGLIGDYTVT

-161 GYNITEENTK
+161 GYNITDDNTK
-171 TTNDNGLATFVG
+171 TTNDNGLATFTE

-222 VSAPIYDVDNGWLAE
+222 VSAPIYDVDNNGWLAE

-254 IVRSYDGT
+254 IVRSYNGT

-310 TDAISEGLTLP
+310 TDAISKGLTLP
-321 EFSAENIVITDNK
+321 ETFSDDNIVITDKN
-334 TGTAQNYTFD
+334 NVSYTFRK
-344 TDYTVDKVAIDT
+344 DYTVTEDVDVGTEGYK
-356 IDGATT
+356 DGSTF
-362 GSDSY
+362 SI
-367 ARGSAFTVTFTADGL
+367 TFTPAGL
-382 KKLTDLAKG
+382 EKLTNLAKAMSD
-391 QNNGEVYVYYTA
+391 GEVYVYYTA
-403 TVNSVAI
+403 TVNSNAV
-410 VGEAGNPNKVKLT
+410 VGVEGNPNKVKLT

-456 KNDLAA
+456 KNDLAEK
-462 AVRFELYADADC
+462 VRFKLYMDEAC
-474 TQAITVTE
+474 TQGVVVTGD
-482 VANGNYIYAATDTTG
+482 NGNYVYSGSGEATE
-497 TVTASTLKL
+497 LML

-558 LENGVLENTS
+558 LANNSNTS
-568 TVNGTAATLVRDDTA
+568 TVNGTAANLTA
-583 ITLAVNNTSGFQLPA
+583 DNTDVTFAINNTSGFQLPA

-626 KKRA
+626 KKRT

>member
-25 SITASAAAKPLDES
+25 SMTASAAAKPLDES
-39 KVTIADTA
+39 DVTIADLA
-47 YYKSLIGDDAPNT
+47 YYNGLIGAEPTAAAN
-60 ATINISKYVEVDNSD
+60 ATININKYVEVDNSN
-75 PAQADTNAPVRGVD
+75 PAQADITAPVRGVD

-100 VQDGTDTLM
+100 VQDETDTLM

-135 YVLVKDYK
+135 YVLVKDYN

-161 GYNITEENTK
+161 GYNITDDNTK
-171 TTNDNGLATFVG
+171 TTNDNGLATFTE

-222 VSAPIYDVDNGWLAE
+222 VSAPIYDVDNGGWLAE

-268 EVLNDTDVTNVND
+268 EVLNDTDITNVND

-287 ISKVPDL
+287 TSKVPDL

-310 TDAISEGLTLP
+310 TDAISKGLTLP
-321 EFSAENIVITDNK
+321 ETFSDDNIVITDKN
-334 TGTAQNYTFD
+334 NVSYTFR
-344 TDYTVDKVAIDT
+344 TDYTVAKGVDVGT
-356 IDGATT
+356 EGYEDGSTF
-362 GSDSY
+362 SI
-367 ARGSAFTVTFTADGL
+367 TFTPAGL
-382 KKLTDLAKG
+382 AKLTNLAKSMSD
-391 QNNGEVYVYYTA
+391 GEVYVYYTA
-403 TVNSVAI
+403 TVNSGAI

-456 KNDLAA
+456 KNDLAG
-462 AVRFELYADADC
+462 AVRFKLYTDEAC
-474 TQAITVTE
+474 TKGIVVTVD
-482 VANGNYIYAATDTTG
+482 NGNYVYSGSGEATE
-497 TVTASTLKL
+497 LML
-506 DGNSQLYIKGVP
+506 DGNSKLYIKGVP

-558 LENGVLENTS
+558 LAILANTS
-568 TVNGTAATLVRDDTA
+568 TVNGTAANLTEDNTA
-583 ITLAVNNTSGFQLPA
+583 VTFAINNTSGFRLPE

-626 KKRA
+626 KKRT

>member
-1 MKTNKLFKKLIAF
+1 MKTNKLFKKLVAF

-25 SITASAAAKPLDES
+25 SMTASAAAKPLDES
-39 KVTIADTA
+39 DVTIADLA
-47 YYKSLIGDDAPNT
+47 YYNGLIGAKPTAAAN

-119 TIGLIGDYTVK
+119 TIGLIGDYTVT
-130 KDGGE
+130 KDGE

-154 EGYNDEL
+154 EGYNEEL

-193 SSVAEAQIKNAD
+193 SSVAEAEIKD
-205 ATDWEYITITR
+205 AEGNWNWITITR

-222 VSAPIYDVDNGWLAE
+222 VSAPIYDDTNKTWLAE
-237 INATAKNV
+237 IDAKAKNV

-310 TDAISEGLTLP
+310 TDAISKGLTLP
-321 EFSAENIVITDNK
+321 GTFSDANIVITDKN
-334 TGTAQNYTFD
+334 NVSYTFD
-344 TDYTVDKVAIDT
+344 TDYTVAKGVDVGT
-356 IDGATT
+356 EGYEDGSTF
-362 GSDSY
+362 SI
-367 ARGSAFTVTFTADGL
+367 TFTPAGL
-382 KKLTDLAKG
+382 EKLTNLAKSMSD
-391 QNNGEVYVYYTA
+391 GEVYVYYTA
-403 TVNSVAI
+403 TVNSNAV
-410 VGEAGNPNKVKLT
+410 VGIAGNPNKVKLT
-423 FQAGQSHEIDTTW
+423 FQAGQSHEIDTQW
-436 KEVKEFIF
+436 DEVKEFIF
-444 GMEANKLFDNAQ
+444 GMEANKQFDGVTDNI
-456 KNDLAA
+456 KAA
-462 AVRFELYADADC
+462 DVTFELYADADC
-474 TQAITVTE
+474 TQAITVTT
-482 VANGNYIYAATDTTG
+482 VADGNYIYASTDT

-506 DGNSQLYIKGVP
+506 DGSSKLYIKGVP

-537 KEPVKVNLVPAKGND
+537 KEPVKVNLVPAKGGD

-558 LENGVLENTS
+558 LAILANTS
-568 TVNGTAATLVRDDTA
+568 TVNDTAANLTA
-583 ITLAVNNTSGFQLPA
+583 DSTAVTFAVNNTSGFRLPE

-626 KKRA
+626 KKRT

>member
-39 KVTIADTA
+39 DVTIADLA
-47 YYKSLIGDDAPNT
+47 YYNGLIGAEPTAVAN

-119 TIGLIGDYTVK
+119 TIGLIGDYTVT

-154 EGYNDEL
+154 EGYNEEL

-171 TTNDNGLATFVG
+171 TTNDDGLATFAE

-222 VSAPIYDVDNGWLAE
+222 VSAPIYDVDNNGWLAE

-310 TDAISEGLTLP
+310 TDAISKGLTLP
-321 EFSAENIVITDNK
+321 ETFSDDNIVITDKN
-334 TGTAQNYTFD
+334 NVSYTFRK
-344 TDYTVDKVAIDT
+344 DYTVTKDVDVGTEGYK
-356 IDGATT
+356 DGSTF
-362 GSDSY
+362 SI
-367 ARGSAFTVTFTADGL
+367 TFTPAGL
-382 KKLTDLAKG
+382 EKLTNLAKAMSD
-391 QNNGEVYVYYTA
+391 GEVYVYYTA
-403 TVNSVAI
+403 TVNSNAV
-410 VGEAGNPNKVKLT
+410 VGVEGNPNKVKLT

-456 KNDLAA
+456 KNDLAEK
-462 AVRFELYADADC
+462 VRFKLYTDKDC
-474 TQAITVTE
+474 TQGVVVTGD
-482 VANGNYIYAATDTTG
+482 NGDYVYSGSGEATE
-497 TVTASTLKL
+497 LKL
-506 DGNSQLYIKGVP
+506 DGNSKLYIKGVP

-523 YLKETVTSKGYNIL
+523 YLKETATSTGYNKL
-537 KEPVKVNLVPAKGND
+537 QNPVKVKLVPAFD
-552 GEYTGV
+552 ATDTDEYTG
-558 LENGVLENTS
+558 LLSNDS
-568 TVNGTAATLVRDDTA
+568 TVNDEAATLTNPATA
-583 ITLAVNNTSGFQLPA
+583 VTFIINNTSGFQLPA

>member
-1 MKTNKLFKKLIAF
+1 MKTNKLFKKLVAF

-25 SITASAAAKPLDES
+25 SMTASAAAKPLDES
-39 KVTIADTA
+39 DVTIADLA
-47 YYKSLIGDDAPNT
+47 YYNGLIGAEPTAEAN

-119 TIGLIGDYTVK
+119 TIGLIGDYTVT
-130 KDGGE
+130 KDGE

-161 GYNITEENTK
+161 GYNITDDNTK
-171 TTNDNGLATFVG
+171 TTNDNGLATFTE

-193 SSVAEAQIKNAD
+193 SSVAEAEIKD
-205 ATDWEYITITR
+205 AEGNWNWITITR

-222 VSAPIYDVDNGWLAE
+222 VSAPIYDDTDNKWLAE

-310 TDAISEGLTLP
+310 TDAISKGLTLP

-344 TDYTVDKVAIDT
+344 TDYTMTKVDINN
-356 IDGATT
+356 IGATT

-367 ARGSAFTVTFTADGL
+367 AKGSAFTVTFTDKGL
-382 KKLTDLAKG
+382 EKLTNLAKAMSD
-391 QNNGEVYVYYTA
+391 GEVYVYYTA
-403 TVNSVAI
+403 TVNSDAI

-444 GMEANKLFDNAQ
+444 GMEANKQFDGVTDNI
-456 KNDLAA
+456 KAA
-462 AVRFELYADADC
+462 DVTFELYADADC
-474 TQAITVTE
+474 TQAITVTT
-482 VANGNYIYAATDTTG
+482 VADGNYIYASTDT

-506 DGNSQLYIKGVP
+506 DGSSKLYIKGVP

-523 YLKETVTSKGYNIL
+523 YLKETATSKGYNIL
-537 KEPVKVNLVPAKGND
+537 KEPVKVNLIPAKGDD

-626 KKRA
+626 KKRT

>member
-1 MKTNKLFKKLIAF
+1 MKTNKLFKKLVAF

-25 SITASAAAKPLDES
+25 SMTASAAAKPLDES
-39 KVTIADTA
+39 DVTIADLA
-47 YYKSLIGDDAPNT
+47 YYNGLIGAEPTAEAN

-119 TIGLIGDYTVK
+119 TIGLIGDYTVT
-130 KDGGE
+130 KDGE

-161 GYNITEENTK
+161 GYNITDDNTK
-171 TTNDNGLATFVG
+171 TTNDNGLATFTE

-193 SSVAEAQIKNAD
+193 SSVAEAEIKD
-205 ATDWEYITITR
+205 AEGNWNWITITR

-222 VSAPIYDVDNGWLAE
+222 VSAPIYDDTDNKWLAE

-310 TDAISEGLTLP
+310 TDAISKGLTLP

-344 TDYTVDKVAIDT
+344 TDYTVTKVDINN
-356 IDGATT
+356 IGATT
-362 GSDSY
+362 GSDLY
-367 ARGSAFTVTFTADGL
+367 AKGSAFTVTFTDKGL
-382 KKLTDLAKG
+382 EKLTNLAKAMSD
-391 QNNGEVYVYYTA
+391 GEVYVYYTA
-403 TVNSVAI
+403 TVNSNAV
-410 VGEAGNPNKVKLT
+410 VGVEGNPNKVKLT
-423 FQAGQSHEIDTTW
+423 FQAGQSPEIDTTW

-456 KNDLAA
+456 KNDLAEK
-462 AVRFELYADADC
+462 VRFKLYMDEAC
-474 TQAITVTE
+474 TQGVVVTGDK
-482 VANGNYIYAATDTTG
+482 GNYVYSGSGEATE
-497 TVTASTLKL
+497 LML
-506 DGNSQLYIKGVP
+506 DGNSKLYIKGVP

-558 LENGVLENTS
+558 LANTS
-568 TVNGTAATLVRDDTA
+568 KVNGTAANLTA
-583 ITLAVNNTSGFQLPA
+583 DNTAVTFAINNTSGFQLPA

-626 KKRA
+626 KKRT

>member
-25 SITASAAAKPLDES
+25 SMTASADAVALDES

-60 ATINISKYVEVDNSD
+60 ATINISKFVEADNSTPD
-75 PAQADTNAPVRGVD
+75 NPVATTTPVKGVE
-89 FSIWKIGDIFQ
+89 FSILKVGDIFQ
-100 VQDGTDTLM
+100 VQDETDTLM
-109 AYGISDSLAK
+109 AYGITKTLADK
-119 TIGLIGDYTVK
+119 IGLVGDYTVT
-130 KDGGE
+130 KDGTA
-135 YVLVKDYK
+135 YVLVKDYND
-143 EINEALMKTFP
+143 INKALMATYP
-154 EGYNDEL
+154 EGYSKDDSGFNFSSSV
-161 GYNITEENTK
+161 K
-171 TTNDNGLATFVG
+171 TGDNGIAQFNS
-183 QEYGLYLVVE
+183 QHYGLYLVVE

-222 VSAPIYDVDNGWLAE
+222 VSAPIYDDTANEWLAT
-237 INATAKNV
+237 IDATAKNV
-245 TGTADIDKK
+245 TGTANIEKK
-254 IVRSYDGT
+254 IVRSYNGT
-262 LGYADG
+262 NLGVSTGTD
-268 EVLNDTDVTNVND
+268 LFDTDVTHVND

-287 ISKVPDL
+287 TSTVPDL
-294 TDSKD
+294 TDSAGNPD
-299 NTAIDIDKYVI
+299 INIDTYVI
-310 TDAISEGLTLP
+310 TDAISKGLTLP
-321 EFSAENIVITDNK
+321 ETFSAANIVITDNK

-367 ARGSAFTVTFTADGL
+367 AGGSAFTVTFTADGL

-403 TVNSVAI
+403 TVNSEAI

-462 AVRFELYADADC
+462 AVRFKLYTDEAC
-474 TQAITVTE
+474 TKGIVVTGDK
-482 VANGNYIYAATDTTG
+482 GNYVYSGSGEATE
-497 TVTASTLKL
+497 LKL

-626 KKRA
+626 KKRT

>member
-1 MKTNKLFKKLIAF
+1 MKTNKLFKKLVAF

-39 KVTIADTA
+39 DVTIADLA
-47 YYKSLIGDDAPNT
+47 YYNGLIGAEPTAAAN

-119 TIGLIGDYTVK
+119 TIGLIGDYTVTK
-130 KDGGE
+130 DDGGE
-135 YVLVKDYK
+135 YVLVKDYN

-161 GYNITEENTK
+161 GYNITDDNTK
-171 TTNDNGLATFVG
+171 TTNDNGLATFTE

-193 SSVAEAQIKNAD
+193 SSVANAQTKNANGEW
-205 ATDWEYITITR
+205 DWITITR

-222 VSAPIYDVDNGWLAE
+222 VSAPIYDDTNKTWLAE

-310 TDAISEGLTLP
+310 TDAISKGLTLP
-321 EFSAENIVITDNK
+321 EFSAENIVITDKN
-334 TGTAQNYTFD
+334 NVSYTFR
-344 TDYTVDKVAIDT
+344 TDYTVAKGVDVGT
-356 IDGATT
+356 EGYEDGSTF
-362 GSDSY
+362 SI
-367 ARGSAFTVTFTADGL
+367 TFTPDGL
-382 KKLTDLAKG
+382 AKLTNLAKAMSD
-391 QNNGEVYVYYTA
+391 GEVYVYYTA
-403 TVNSVAI
+403 TVNSEAI

-423 FQAGQSHEIDTTW
+423 FQAGQSHKIDTTW

-462 AVRFELYADADC
+462 AVRFKLYTDEAC
-474 TQAITVTE
+474 TKGIVVTGD
-482 VANGNYIYAATDTTG
+482 NGDYVYSGSGEATE
-497 TVTASTLKL
+497 LKL
-506 DGNSQLYIKGVP
+506 DGESKLYIKGVP

-537 KEPVKVNLVPAKGND
+537 KEPVKVNLVPAKGYD

-558 LENGVLENTS
+558 LAILANTS
-568 TVNGTAATLVRDDTA
+568 TVNGTAANLTEDNTA
-583 ITLAVNNTSGFQLPA
+583 VTFAINNTSGFQLPA

-626 KKRA
+626 KKRT

>member
-1 MKTNKLFKKLIAF
+1 
-14 FMTAALAVGCF
+14 MTAALAVGCF
-25 SITASAAAKPLDES
+25 SMTASAAAKPLDES
-39 KVTIADTA
+39 DVTIADLA
-47 YYKSLIGDDAPNT
+47 YYNGLIGAEPTAAAN

-119 TIGLIGDYTVK
+119 TIGLIGDYTVT

-135 YVLVKDYK
+135 YVLVKDYN

-161 GYNITEENTK
+161 GYNITDDNTK
-171 TTNDNGLATFVG
+171 TTNNNGLATFTG

-193 SSVAEAQIKNAD
+193 SSVAEAEIKD
-205 ATDWEYITITR
+205 AEGNWDWITITR

-222 VSAPIYDVDNGWLAE
+222 VSAPIYDDTDNKWLAE

-310 TDAISEGLTLP
+310 TDAISKGLTLP
-321 EFSAENIVITDNK
+321 EFSV
-334 TGTAQNYTFD
+334 
-344 TDYTVDKVAIDT
+344 
-356 IDGATT
+356 
-362 GSDSY
+362 
-367 ARGSAFTVTFTADGL
+367 
-382 KKLTDLAKG
+382 LT
-391 QNNGEVYVYYTA
+391 
-403 TVNSVAI
+403 
-410 VGEAGNPNKVKLT
+410 
-423 FQAGQSHEIDTTW
+423 
-436 KEVKEFIF
+436 
-444 GMEANKLFDNAQ
+444 
-456 KNDLAA
+456 
-462 AVRFELYADADC
+462 
-474 TQAITVTE
+474 
-482 VANGNYIYAATDTTG
+482 
-497 TVTASTLKL
+497 
-506 DGNSQLYIKGVP
+506 
-518 TGVDL
+518 
-523 YLKETVTSKGYNIL
+523 
-537 KEPVKVNLVPAKGND
+537 
-552 GEYTGV
+552 
-558 LENGVLENTS
+558 
-568 TVNGTAATLVRDDTA
+568 
-583 ITLAVNNTSGFQLPA
+583 
-598 TGGMGAW
+598 
-605 IFAILGV
+605 
-612 LVIGGGVTF
+612 
-621 YVITR
+621 
-626 KKRA
+626 

>member
-25 SITASAAAKPLDES
+25 SITASADAVALDES
-39 KVTIADTA
+39 KVTIADTE
-47 YYKSLIGDDAPNT
+47 YYKGIIGKDAPDT
-60 ATINISKYVEVDNSD
+60 ADINIGKFVETTDADGN
-75 PAQADTNAPVRGVD
+75 AIADTNNPVKDVV
-89 FSIWKIGDIFQ
+89 FSTVKIGDIFQ
-100 VQDGTDTLM
+100 VEDGTTTLM
-109 AYGISDSLAK
+109 TYGITKTLADKIAENGK
-119 TIGLIGDYTVK
+119 TIEADYTVTV
-130 KDGGE
+130 DGTE
-135 YVLVKDYK
+135 YVLVKDYQKINTALMGTYPEYYK
-143 EINEALMKTFP
+143 EIINRAVSEKTG
-154 EGYNDEL
+154 EDGYARFS
-161 GYNITEENTK
+161 GM
-171 TTNDNGLATFVG
+171 
-183 QEYGLYLVVE
+183 EYGLYLVVE

-245 TGTADIDKK
+245 KGTADIDKK

-310 TDAISEGLTLP
+310 TDAISKGLTLP
-321 EFSAENIVITDNK
+321 EFSGANIVITDKN
-334 TGTAQNYTFD
+334 NVSYTFG
-344 TDYTVDKVAIDT
+344 TDYTVAKGVDVGT
-356 IDGATT
+356 EGYEDGSTF
-362 GSDSY
+362 SI
-367 ARGSAFTVTFTADGL
+367 TFTPDGL
-382 KKLTDLAKG
+382 AKLTNLAKAMSD
-391 QNNGEVYVYYTA
+391 GEVYVYYTA

-456 KNDLAA
+456 KNDLAV
-462 AVRFELYADADC
+462 AVRFKLYTDEAC
-474 TQAITVTE
+474 TKGIVVTGD
-482 VANGNYIYAATDTTG
+482 NGDYVYSGSGEATE
-497 TVTASTLKL
+497 LKL

-523 YLKETVTSKGYNIL
+523 YLKETATSTGYNIL
-537 KEPVKVNLVPAKGND
+537 KEPVKVNLIPAKGGD

-558 LENGVLENTS
+558 LANTLLANTS

-583 ITLAVNNTSGFQLPA
+583 VTFAINNTSGFRLPA

-626 KKRA
+626 KKRT

>member
-25 SITASAAAKPLDES
+25 SMTASAAAKPLNEAD
-39 KVTIADTA
+39 VTIADTA
-47 YYKSLIGDDAPNT
+47 YYKSLIGAAAPDT
-60 ATINISKYVEVDNSD
+60 ATINISKYVEVDNSN
-75 PAQADTNAPVRGVD
+75 PAQADITAPVRGVD

-130 KDGGE
+130 KDGVE
-135 YVLVKDYK
+135 YVLVKDYN

-161 GYNITEENTK
+161 GYNITDDNTK
-171 TTNDNGLATFVG
+171 TTNNNGLATFTE

-193 SSVAEAQIKNAD
+193 SSVAEAEIKD
-205 ATDWEYITITR
+205 AEGNWNWITITR

-222 VSAPIYDVDNGWLAE
+222 VSAPIYDDTNKTWLAE
-237 INATAKNV
+237 IDAKAKNV

-321 EFSAENIVITDNK
+321 ETFSEANIVITDKN
-334 TGTAQNYTFD
+334 NVSYTFGK
-344 TDYTVDKVAIDT
+344 DYTV
-356 IDGATT
+356 ATKGVDVGT
-362 GSDSY
+362 EGYEGGSTFSI
-367 ARGSAFTVTFTADGL
+367 TFTPDGL
-382 KKLTDLAKG
+382 AKLTNLAKAMSD
-391 QNNGEVYVYYTA
+391 GEVYVYYTA
-403 TVNSVAI
+403 TVNSDAI

-462 AVRFELYADADC
+462 TVRFKLYTDEACTKGIVVTGDNGDYVYSGSGEATELM
-474 TQAITVTE
+474 
-482 VANGNYIYAATDTTG
+482 
-497 TVTASTLKL
+497 L

-537 KEPVKVNLVPAKGND
+537 KEPVKVNLVPAKGGD

-558 LENGVLENTS
+558 LAILANTS
-568 TVNGTAATLVRDDTA
+568 TVNGTAANLTEDNTA
-583 ITLAVNNTSGFQLPA
+583 VTFAINNTSGFRLPE

-626 KKRA
+626 KKRT

>member
-1 MKTNKLFKKLIAF
+1 MKTNKLFKKLVAF

-25 SITASAAAKPLDES
+25 SITASAAAKHLDES
-39 KVTIADTA
+39 DVTIADLA
-47 YYKSLIGDDAPNT
+47 YYNGLIGAEPTAVAN
-60 ATINISKYVEVDNSD
+60 ATINISKYVEVDNSN
-75 PAQADTNAPVRGVD
+75 PAQADITAPVRGVD

-154 EGYNDEL
+154 EGYNEEL
-161 GYNITEENTK
+161 GYNITDDNTK

-222 VSAPIYDVDNGWLAE
+222 VSAPIYDNTADKWLAE

-321 EFSAENIVITDNK
+321 EFSAENIVITDNMN
-334 TGTAQNYTFD
+334 GVNQNYTFG
-344 TDYTVDKVAIDT
+344 TDYTVAKGVDVGTEGYK
-356 IDGATT
+356 G
-362 GSDSY
+362 GSTFSI
-367 ARGSAFTVTFTADGL
+367 TFTPDGL
-382 KKLTDLAKG
+382 AKLTNLAKAMSD
-391 QNNGEVYVYYTA
+391 GEVYVYYTA
-403 TVNSVAI
+403 TVNSNAV
-410 VGEAGNPNKVKLT
+410 VGVKGNPNKVKLT
-423 FQAGQSHEIDTTW
+423 FQAGQSHEIDTQW
-436 KEVKEFIF
+436 DEVKEFIF
-444 GMEANKLFDNAQ
+444 GMEANKQFDGVTDNI
-456 KNDLAA
+456 KAA
-462 AVRFELYADADC
+462 DVTFELYADADC
-474 TQAITVTE
+474 TQAITVTT
-482 VANGNYIYAATDTTG
+482 VADGNYIYASTDTTG

-506 DGNSQLYIKGVP
+506 DGSSKLYIKGVP

-523 YLKETVTSKGYNIL
+523 YLKETATSTGYNKL
-537 KEPVKVNLVPAKGND
+537 QNPVKVKLVPAKGGD

-558 LENGVLENTS
+558 LAILANTS
-568 TVNGTAATLVRDDTA
+568 TVNGTAANLTEDNTA
-583 ITLAVNNTSGFQLPA
+583 VTFAINNTSGFQLPA

>member
-25 SITASAAAKPLDES
+25 SMTASAAAKPLDES
-39 KVTIADTA
+39 DVTIADLA
-47 YYKSLIGDDAPNT
+47 YYNGLIGAEPTAVAN
-60 ATINISKYVEVDNSD
+60 ATINISKYVEVDNSN
-75 PAQADTNAPVRGVD
+75 PAQADITAPVRGVD

-100 VQDGTDTLM
+100 VQDETDTLM

-135 YVLVKDYK
+135 YVLVKDYN

-154 EGYNDEL
+154 EGYNEEL

-245 TGTADIDKK
+245 TGTADTDKK

-321 EFSAENIVITDNK
+321 EFSAENIVITDNMN
-334 TGTAQNYTFD
+334 GVNQNYTFGK
-344 TDYTVDKVAIDT
+344 DYTVTKDVDVGTEGYK
-356 IDGATT
+356 DGSTF
-362 GSDSY
+362 SI
-367 ARGSAFTVTFTADGL
+367 TFTPAGL
-382 KKLTDLAKG
+382 EKLTNLAKAMSD
-391 QNNGEVYVYYTA
+391 GEVYVYYTA
-403 TVNSVAI
+403 TVNSNAV
-410 VGEAGNPNKVKLT
+410 VGVKGNPNKVKLT

-456 KNDLAA
+456 KNDLAVD
-462 AVRFELYADADC
+462 VRFKLYTDEACTKGIVVTGDNENYVYSGSGEATELM
-474 TQAITVTE
+474 
-482 VANGNYIYAATDTTG
+482 
-497 TVTASTLKL
+497 L
-506 DGNSQLYIKGVP
+506 DGNSKLYIKGVP

-523 YLKETVTSKGYNIL
+523 YLKETATSKGYNIL
-537 KEPVKVNLVPAKGND
+537 KEPVKVNLIPAKGDD

-558 LENGVLENTS
+558 LAILANTS
-568 TVNGTAATLVRDDTA
+568 TVNGTAANLTEDNTA
-583 ITLAVNNTSGFQLPA
+583 VTFAINNTSGFQLPE

>member
-14 FMTAALAVGCF
+14 FMSAALAVGCF
-25 SITASAAAKPLDES
+25 SMTASADAVALDES

-60 ATINISKYVEVDNSD
+60 ATINISKFVEADNSTPD
-75 PAQADTNAPVRGVD
+75 NPVVTTTPVKGVE
-89 FSIWKIGDIFQ
+89 FSILKVGDIFQ
-100 VQDGTDTLM
+100 VQDETDTLM
-109 AYGISDSLAK
+109 AYGITKTLADK
-119 TIGLIGDYTVK
+119 IGLVGDYTVT
-130 KDGGE
+130 KDGTA
-135 YVLVKDYK
+135 YVLVKDYND
-143 EINEALMKTFP
+143 INKALMATYP
-154 EGYNDEL
+154 EGYSKDDSGFNFSSSV
-161 GYNITEENTK
+161 K
-171 TTNDNGLATFVG
+171 TGDNGIAQFNS
-183 QEYGLYLVVE
+183 QPYGLYLVVE
-193 SSVAEAQIKNAD
+193 SSVANAQTKNAEGN
-205 ATDWEYITITR
+205 WNGITITR

-222 VSAPIYDVDNGWLAE
+222 VSAPIYDVDNGGWLAE

-310 TDAISEGLTLP
+310 TDAISKGLTLP
-321 EFSAENIVITDNK
+321 ETFSEANIVITDKN
-334 TGTAQNYTFD
+334 NVSYTFGK
-344 TDYTVDKVAIDT
+344 DYTVAKGVDVGT
-356 IDGATT
+356 EGYEG
-362 GSDSY
+362 GSTFSI
-367 ARGSAFTVTFTADGL
+367 TFTPDGL
-382 KKLTDLAKG
+382 AKLTNLAKAMSD
-391 QNNGEVYVYYTA
+391 GEVYVYYTA
-403 TVNSVAI
+403 TVNSEAI

-444 GMEANKLFDNAQ
+444 GMEANKQFDGVTDNI
-456 KNDLAA
+456 KAA
-462 AVRFELYADADC
+462 DVTFELYADADC
-474 TQAITVTE
+474 TQAITVTT
-482 VANGNYIYAATDTTG
+482 VADGNYIYASTDT

-506 DGNSQLYIKGVP
+506 DGSSKLYIKGVP

-523 YLKETVTSKGYNIL
+523 YLKETATSTGYNIL
-537 KEPVKVNLVPAKGND
+537 KKPVKVNLVPAFDANVTT
-552 GEYTGV
+552 EYTG
-558 LENGVLENTS
+558 LLSDDS
-568 TVNGTAATLVRDDTA
+568 TVNDTAANLTA
-583 ITLAVNNTSGFQLPA
+583 DSTAVTFAVNNTSGFRLPE

>member
-25 SITASAAAKPLDES
+25 SMTASAAAKPLDES
-39 KVTIADTA
+39 DVTIADLA
-47 YYKSLIGDDAPNT
+47 YYNGLIGAEPTATAN

-119 TIGLIGDYTVK
+119 TIGLIGDYTVT
-130 KDGGE
+130 KDGE

-161 GYNITEENTK
+161 GYNITDDNTK
-171 TTNDNGLATFVG
+171 TTNDNGLATFTG

-193 SSVAEAQIKNAD
+193 SSVAEAEIKD
-205 ATDWEYITITR
+205 AEGNWNWITITR

-222 VSAPIYDVDNGWLAE
+222 VSAPIYDDTNKTWLAE
-237 INATAKNV
+237 IDAKAKNV

-310 TDAISEGLTLP
+310 TDAISKGLTLP
-321 EFSAENIVITDNK
+321 EFSAENIVITDKN
-334 TGTAQNYTFD
+334 NVSYTFRK
-344 TDYTVDKVAIDT
+344 DYTVAKDVDVGT
-356 IDGATT
+356 EGYEDGSTF
-362 GSDSY
+362 SI
-367 ARGSAFTVTFTADGL
+367 TFTPDGL
-382 KKLTDLAKG
+382 AKLTNLAKAMSD
-391 QNNGEVYVYYTA
+391 GEVYVYYTA
-403 TVNSVAI
+403 TVNSEAV

-456 KNDLAA
+456 KNDLAV
-462 AVRFELYADADC
+462 AVRFKLYTDEAC
-474 TQAITVTE
+474 TKGIVVTGDK
-482 VANGNYIYAATDTTG
+482 GNYVYSGSGEATE
-497 TVTASTLKL
+497 LEL
-506 DGNSQLYIKGVP
+506 DGESKLYIKGVP

-537 KEPVKVNLVPAKGND
+537 KEPVKVNLVPAFDANVTT
-552 GEYTGV
+552 EYTG
-558 LENGVLENTS
+558 LLSDDS
-568 TVNGTAATLVRDDTA
+568 TVNDTAANLTA
-583 ITLAVNNTSGFQLPA
+583 GSTAVTFAVNNTSGFRLPE

>member
-25 SITASAAAKPLDES
+25 SMTASADAVALDES
-39 KVTIADTA
+39 KVTIADTE
-47 YYKSLIGDDAPNT
+47 YYKGIIGKDAPDT
-60 ATINISKYVEVDNSD
+60 ADINIGKFVETTDADGN
-75 PAQADTNAPVRGVD
+75 AIADTNNPVKDVV
-89 FSIWKIGDIFQ
+89 FSTVKIGDIFQ
-100 VQDGTDTLM
+100 VEDGTTTLM
-109 AYGISDSLAK
+109 TYGITKTLADKIAENGK
-119 TIGLIGDYTVK
+119 TIEADYTVTV
-130 KDGGE
+130 DGTE
-135 YVLVKDYK
+135 YVLVKDYQKINTALMGTYPEYYK
-143 EINEALMKTFP
+143 EIINRAVSEKTG
-154 EGYNDEL
+154 EDGYARFS
-161 GYNITEENTK
+161 GM
-171 TTNDNGLATFVG
+171 
-183 QEYGLYLVVE
+183 EYGLYLVVE

-222 VSAPIYDVDNGWLAE
+222 VSAPIYDVDSGWLAE

-245 TGTADIDKK
+245 KGTADIDKK

-310 TDAISEGLTLP
+310 TDAISKGLTLP
-321 EFSAENIVITDNK
+321 EFSAENIVITDKN
-334 TGTAQNYTFD
+334 NVSYTFE
-344 TDYTVDKVAIDT
+344 TDYTVAKGVDVGTEGYK
-356 IDGATT
+356 G
-362 GSDSY
+362 GSTFSI
-367 ARGSAFTVTFTADGL
+367 TFTPAGL
-382 KKLTDLAKG
+382 EKLTNLAKAMSD
-391 QNNGEVYVYYTA
+391 GEVYVYYTA
-403 TVNSVAI
+403 TVNSDAI

-456 KNDLAA
+456 KNDLAED
-462 AVRFELYADADC
+462 VTFELYADADC

-558 LENGVLENTS
+558 LANTS
-568 TVNGTAATLVRDDTA
+568 KVNGTDANLTA
-583 ITLAVNNTSGFQLPA
+583 DSTAVTFAVNNTSGFRLPE

-626 KKRA
+626 KKRT